1 MAADQNL
8 HTIGQLAAMFGLP
21 AWKVR
26 RAVDSLDA
34 DIQRA
39 GQYRLVPRSALGKL
53 TVEFQRR
60 GWLPEA
66 EAVSP

>member
-1 MAADQNL
+1 
-8 HTIGQLAAMFGLP
+8 
-21 AWKVR
+21 
-26 RAVDSLDA
+26 
-34 DIQRA
+34 
-39 GQYRLVPRSALGKL
+39 VPRSALGKL